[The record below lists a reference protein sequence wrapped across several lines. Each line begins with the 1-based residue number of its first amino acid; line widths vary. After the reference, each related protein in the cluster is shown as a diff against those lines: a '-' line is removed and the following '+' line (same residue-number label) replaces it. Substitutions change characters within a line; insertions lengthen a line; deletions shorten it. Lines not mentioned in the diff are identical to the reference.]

1 MIFKTKKLLECIV
14 FRPNSAS
21 DEKPYYPLFSKV
33 GRKTICFLLGCNFGA
48 KAYRDSDRGKISQF
62 DFFFIR
68 ILRKQFFVRNL
79 KKMCRGVYRP
89 IYLAVRQKFEKNI
102 AVVFCPTFDKRG
114 SWSFT
119 SEV

>member
-1 MIFKTKKLLECIV
+1 MILKTKKLLECIV

-21 DEKPYYPLFSKV
+21 DEKLFASCLGAISVQKLTVTQIV
-33 GRKTICFLLGCNFGA
+33 GKSASLI
-48 KAYRDSDRGKISQF
+48 
-62 DFFFIR
+62 FFIR
-68 ILRKQFFVRNL
+68 ILRKQFSVRNL

-102 AVVFCPTFDKRG
+102 AVVFRPTFDKRG